1 MMSQGSYQNFSET
14 DNMATSKLR
23 DALTNVQNYLTLSLD
38 SA

>member
-1 MMSQGSYQNFSET
+1 MSHGSYQNFSEI